1 MQKIRIGFIA
11 IFIPVL
17 VLEPA
22 ISAAVLYILPLLI
35 LLSMNAALSDD
46 RIQMLNMSILISLLY
61 LVGITAELY
70 AVRLIAIIFILFTM
84 RNISYQ
90 NGGY

>member
-1 MQKIRIGFIA
+1 MHKIRIGFIV
-11 IFIPVL
+11 IFIPIL

-35 LLSMNAALSDD
+35 LLSMNAAMSEN

-61 LVGITAELY
+61 LVGITAESY
-70 AVRLIAIIFILFTM
+70 IIRLIAIIFILFTM
-84 RNISYQ
+84 RYITYQ